1 MKLKEY
7 MYYLIASEPV
17 VIRDADIDEDT
28 NPLRWLEKCTTFAD
42 KTLIPKEVL
51 NLEVRKFG
59 GDTYYPGNFCPEED
73 EWLYDSYEDW
83 YGCVQF
89 YVEGFH
95 EIKDKLKLGDTVK

>member
-7 MYYLIASEPV
+7 LYYLIASEPV
-17 VIRDADIDEDT
+17 TIADADVVEEL
-28 NPLRWLEKCTTFAD
+28 NRRWFDGVTIFAD

-59 GDTYYPGNFCPEED
+59 GNTYFPGNFCSEEE

-83 YGCVQF
+83 FGCVEF
-89 YVEGFH
+89 YVEGYQKVK
-95 EIKDKLKLGDTVK
+95 ERLKLKEIVK

>member
-7 MYYLIASEPV
+7 LYYLIASEPV
-17 VIRDADIDEDT
+17 TIADAEVAEQ
-28 NPLRWLEKCTTFAD
+28 LSRRWFDGVTTFAD

-51 NLEVRKFG
+51 DLEVRKFG
-59 GDTYYPGNFCPEED
+59 GDTYFPGNFCSEEE

-89 YVEGFH
+89 YVEGYQKVK
-95 EIKDKLKLGDTVK
+95 EKLKLKEIVK

>member
-7 MYYLIASEPV
+7 LYYLIASEPV
-17 VIRDADIDEDT
+17 TIADAEVVEEL
-28 NPLRWLEKCTTFAD
+28 NRRWFDGVTTFAD

-51 NLEVRKFG
+51 DLEVRKFG
-59 GDTYYPGNFCPEED
+59 GDTYFPGDFCPEED

-89 YVEGFH
+89 YVEGYQ
-95 EIKDKLKLGDTVK
+95 EVKEKLKLEEIVK

>member
-7 MYYLIASEPV
+7 LYYLIANEPV
-17 VIRDADIDEDT
+17 TIADAEVVEELT
-28 NPLRWLEKCTTFAD
+28 RRWFEGITTFAD

-59 GDTYYPGNFCPEED
+59 GDTYFPGNFCPEED

-89 YVEGFH
+89 YVEGYQKVK
-95 EIKDKLKLGDTVK
+95 EKLKLKEIVK

>member
-7 MYYLIASEPV
+7 LYYLIANEPV
-17 VIRDADIDEDT
+17 TIADADVVEEL
-28 NPLRWLEKCTTFAD
+28 NRRWFDGVTTFAD

-51 NLEVRKFG
+51 DLEVRKFG
-59 GDTYYPGNFCPEED
+59 GDTYFPGNFCSEEE

-89 YVEGFH
+89 YVEGYQKVK
-95 EIKDKLKLGDTVK
+95 ERLKLKELVK